1 MFYVCGVGVYAV
13 GRNYLAERRDCLAAQ
28 VLVSVAGS
36 ACGNRGSYRIE
47 PNFRVYPKFAAQVNR
62 LNDPEAVRKRSK
74 LMLPAPQISDIELEE
89 IAKMGY
95 AKDFIEAGS
104 EEGSGVTRAL
114 LSNYARNPL
123 GMTPLQTS
131 QRTPGGK
138 GDAIMMEAE
147 VSCGWL

>member
-1 MFYVCGVGVYAV
+1 MDFNRCVLPSIAKSESLQLCCFYWLSNG
-13 GRNYLAERRDCLAAQ
+13 
-28 VLVSVAGS
+28 
-36 ACGNRGSYRIE
+36 
-47 PNFRVYPKFAAQVNR
+47 RVYLELASQVNK

-74 LMLPAPQISDIELEE
+74 LMLPAPQISDAELEE

-114 LSNYARNPL
+114 LSNYSRTPM

-147 VSCGWL
+147 VKSIIL

>member
-1 MFYVCGVGVYAV
+1 M
-13 GRNYLAERRDCLAAQ
+13 N
-28 VLVSVAGS
+28 
-36 ACGNRGSYRIE
+36 
-47 PNFRVYPKFAAQVNR
+47 K

-74 LMLPAPQISDIELEE
+74 LMLPEPQISDYELEE

-95 AKDFIEAGS
+95 ARDFIAGEAGA

-114 LSNYARNPL
+114 LSNYSRTPL
-123 GMTPLQTS
+123 GMTPLPTS

-147 VSCGWL
+147 VSTLSHSRAVRALFIFWQVSFQFGYALIQASALGWPSVNSCNVIKMYSLP

>member
-1 MFYVCGVGVYAV
+1 M
-13 GRNYLAERRDCLAAQ
+13 
-28 VLVSVAGS
+28 
-36 ACGNRGSYRIE
+36 
-47 PNFRVYPKFAAQVNR
+47 
-62 LNDPEAVRKRSK
+62 NDPEAVRKRSK
-74 LMLPAPQISDIELEE
+74 LMLPEPQISDIELEE

-95 AKDFIEAGS
+95 AKDFIEAGL

-147 VSCGWL
+147 VCE